1 MLTPIRIPDQLGSLL
16 RAARLQRGWTQADV
30 AQRIGVTVQAIS
42 KLEANASRAS
52 FERIHRLCLVLGL
65 ELGLQPRAAAPDA
78 EW

>member
-1 MLTPIRIPDQLGSLL
+1 MVTPVRVPDQLGPLL
-16 RAARLQRGWTQADV
+16 RNARLQLGWTQSDV
-30 AQRIGVTVQAIS
+30 ATRMGVTVQAIS

>member
-1 MLTPIRIPDQLGSLL
+1 MLTPIRIPDQLGPLL
-16 RAARLQRGWTQADV
+16 RTTRLQLGWTQADV
-30 AQRIGVTVQAIS
+30 AQRMGVTVQAIS

-65 ELGLQPRAAAPDA
+65 ELGLQPRTAVADA